1 MPMKKSVRIIKKIR
15 DEDGQWRFVSLRH
28 AGARYV
34 WDKRPGHYFVE
45 WWEGK
50 HRRRESAGI
59 TPSEAME
66 AHRATIDVEGCAV
79 QLLLRLFPQMVR
91 SNGHRGRCGRLLSP
105 RPIHCGT

>member
-1 MPMKKSVRIIKKIR
+1 MPIKKSVRIIKKVR

-50 HRRRESAGI
+50 QRSANQRGSRRAKRWRRSDG
-59 TPSEAME
+59 SE
-66 AHRATIDVEGCAV
+66 T
-79 QLLLRLFPQMVR
+79 
-91 SNGHRGRCGRLLSP
+91 S
-105 RPIHCGT
+105 